1 MTKKTTTKKNPLEI
15 VWNDFELFS
24 KNFLSITDNNNDVVK
39 FELNDAQKEI
49 GDLMKGNRFI
59 AIGKARQSGIS
70 TFVLG
75 RALWRALTMPN
86 ENILIVSYKSDSAKS
101 LFDKL
106 KTMNDMIDRKRYK
119 GLFPTVRRDNRGE
132 LLFSNGSQ
140 ITSVT
145 AGSKSLGR
153 GSTYTYIHLSEF
165 AFFQNQESQLLSV
178 EQSLGKQKNSQIT
191 IETTSNGTGNYF
203 FKLFTQALKG
213 ESKYSAY
220 FIPFYHKLYK
230 KQFAY
235 EHEQAMEWYKANNKG
250 KRLSKDDLD
259 EEELVLFNNNANLKM
274 LAWRQWK
281 ILDMDSKQQF
291 YQEFPSSPME
301 SFISTGDALFDQS
314 KVLQSVSHA
323 ITPLSKED
331 VLNQA
336 VDFPESL
343 LKYVG
348 KGLDIFYLPEY
359 GKKYYG
365 GSDCAS
371 GSGADHSTLSIFD
384 EDGQQ
389 ILSFYNNKVAV
400 YEFAEIL
407 NLLGRFCNYAF
418 LCVERNS
425 YGLPLLE
432 RLRKGYEYLNLFKQK
447 IFDQRGQ
454 KKLQLGLT
462 TTQTTKAIF
471 ISDLKEQFEL
481 GMIKIECVH
490 TLQEMQIFIDDSGKM
505 GNKRGDKNHDDSV
518 ISTALAI
525 QAMKANKWYVD

>member
-1 MTKKTTTKKNPLEI
+1 MTKKTTTKKNPLEV
-15 VWNDFELFS
+15 VWNNFELFS
-24 KNFLSITDNNNDVVK
+24 KNFLSITDFNNDIVK

-119 GLFPTVRRDNRGE
+119 GLFPTVRRENRGE
-132 LLFSNGSQ
+132 LLFSNGSSIQ
-140 ITSVT
+140 SLV
-145 AGSKSLGR
+145 AGSKSVGR
-153 GSTYTYIHLSEF
+153 GSTYTYIHCSEY
-165 AFFQNQESQLLSV
+165 AFWQNQETQLLSV
-178 EQSLGKQKNSQIT
+178 EQSLAKGANSQIT
-191 IETTSNGTGNYF
+191 IETTSNGTSNHF
-203 FKLFTQALKG
+203 FKLFTQAMKG

-259 EEELVLFNNNANLKM
+259 EEELVLFNNGANLKM

-281 ILDMDSKQQF
+281 ILDMESKQQF
-291 YQEFPSSPME
+291 YQEFPSTPME
-301 SFISTGDALFDQS
+301 SFISTGNSVFDQS
-314 KVLQSVSHA
+314 KVLQSVSNA
-323 ITPLSKED
+323 ITPLSKQD
-331 VLNQA
+331 VLQQA

-348 KGLDIFYLPEY
+348 KGLEIFHLPEY
-359 GKKYYG
+359 GKKMFG
-365 GSDCAS
+365 GSDVAS
-371 GSGADHSTLSIFD
+371 GSGGDNSTLSIFD

-389 ILSFYNNKVAV
+389 ILSFYHNKVAV

-407 NLLGRFCNYAF
+407 NLLGKFCNYAF
-418 LCVERNS
+418 LCVEKNS

-432 RLRKGYEYLNLFKQK
+432 KMRKEHEYMNLYKQK

-462 TTQTTKAIF
+462 TTQTTKAIY
-471 ISDLKEQFEL
+471 ISDLKEHFEL
-481 GMIKIECVH
+481 GMMKIECIN
-490 TLQEMQIFIDDSGKM
+490 TLQEMQIFVDTDGKM
-505 GNKRGDKNHDDSV
+505 GNKRGEKNHDDSV
-518 ISTALAI
+518 ISTA
-525 QAMKANKWYVD
+525 V

>member
-1 MTKKTTTKKNPLEI
+1 M
-15 VWNDFELFS
+15 
-24 KNFLSITDNNNDVVK
+24 
-39 FELNDAQKEI
+39 
-49 GDLMKGNRFI
+49 
-59 AIGKARQSGIS
+59 
-70 TFVLG
+70 
-75 RALWRALTMPN
+75 
-86 ENILIVSYKSDSAKS
+86 
-101 LFDKL
+101 
-106 KTMNDMIDRKRYK
+106 
-119 GLFPTVRRDNRGE
+119 
-132 LLFSNGSQ
+132 
-140 ITSVT
+140 
-145 AGSKSLGR
+145 
-153 GSTYTYIHLSEF
+153 STYNYIHCSEY
-165 AFFQNQESQLLSV
+165 AFWQNQESQLLSV
-178 EQSLGKQKNSQIT
+178 EQSLAKGANSQIT
-191 IETTSNGTGNYF
+191 IETTSNGTSNHF
-203 FKLFTQALKG
+203 FKLFTQAMKG

-259 EEELVLFNNNANLKM
+259 EEELVLFNNGANLKM

-301 SFISTGDALFDQS
+301 SFISTGNSVFDQS
-314 KVLQSVSHA
+314 KVLQSVSNA
-323 ITPLSKED
+323 ITPLSKQD
-331 VLNQA
+331 VLQQA

-348 KGLDIFYLPEY
+348 KGLEIFHLPEY

-365 GSDCAS
+365 GSDVSS
-371 GSGADHSTLSIFD
+371 GSGGDNSTLSIFD

-389 ILSFYNNKVAV
+389 ILSFYHNKVAV

-407 NLLGRFCNYAF
+407 NLLGKFCNYAF
-418 LCVERNS
+418 LCVEKNNV
-425 YGLPLLE
+425 GLPLLE
-432 RLRKGYEYLNLFKQK
+432 KLRKEHGYMNLYKQK

-462 TTQTTKAIF
+462 TTNTTKAIY
-471 ISDLKEQFEL
+471 ISDLKEYFEL
-481 GMIKIECVH
+481 GMMKIECVN
-490 TLQEMQIFIDDSGKM
+490 TLQEMQIFIDTSGKM
-505 GNKRGDKNHDDSV
+505 GNKRGEKNHDDSV